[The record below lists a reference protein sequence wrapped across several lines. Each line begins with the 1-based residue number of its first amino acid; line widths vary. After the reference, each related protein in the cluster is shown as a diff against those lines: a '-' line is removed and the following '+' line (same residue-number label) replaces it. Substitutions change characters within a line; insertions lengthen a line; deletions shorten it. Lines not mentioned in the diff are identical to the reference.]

1 MQPQTISSKDCNKQ
15 QQNYLCEPQTFRIPL
30 IHLQVKPQ
38 KDCLQW
44 YQYQQDV
51 GICKSQKRPAR
62 FGCLENVPQGES
74 SLQSGTVFS
83 FWCVE
88 PSNFRAGNSHLLQEW
103 GRQACR
109 WCSAAICKEARHP
122 SWMCRNDATVQ
133 ACSPPSRWYPCDTA
147 LKEGAALVDTQ
158 CECGELL
165 LLILSLITPKLAIYT
180 THLKGADRN
189 AHPASY
195 QYSKYSMCFHQIAS

>member
-1 MQPQTISSKDCNKQ
+1 MFRKCSPRRKQLAKRDCIQFLMCGALK
-15 QQNYLCEPQTFRIPL
+15 
-30 IHLQVKPQ
+30 LQ
-38 KDCLQW
+38 
-44 YQYQQDV
+44 
-51 GICKSQKRPAR
+51 GR
-62 FGCLENVPQGES
+62 
-74 SLQSGTVFS
+74 
-83 FWCVE
+83 
-88 PSNFRAGNSHLLQEW
+88 NSHLLQEW
-103 GRQACR
+103 GRQPCR